1 MTFTRGR
8 SLTLSGKDS
17 ISDQYKSNKNC
28 IISNIKYQRSNQYE
42 IQNGIGQQKLRILE
56 ISCLHHFGPQAAEKR
71 AWEMAEA
78 GHMWADS
85 STNIIMHTGWNWHS
99 SHGRI
104 WQWSTIPKLSCIIK
118 PKSSIFH
125 DFSRDLRWNWKV
137 TAPKQKRLCNL
148 THQIASN
155 YTVHGTKTAMT
166 SRKDVVPGTCRRVVD
181 RTQLADRLTVDGGN
195 PVHSSWLGLIHPFRW
210 INRNPSRQP
219 FEAMN
224 QLALVADERHVEARH
239 VFFPAAG
246 KS

>member
-28 IISNIKYQRSNQYE
+28 IISNIKYQRSNQYK
-42 IQNGIGQQKLRILE
+42 IQNGIGQQKIRILE

-85 STNIIMHTGWNWHS
+85 STNIIMHTGWNWYS

-104 WQWSTIPKLSCIIK
+104 WQWSTIQKLSCIIN

-125 DFSRDLRWNWKV
+125 DFSRYLRWNWKV
-137 TAPKQKRLCNL
+137 TAPKQKRLCSDSSNCL
-148 THQIASN
+148 QITA
-155 YTVHGTKTAMT
+155 VHGGFPRRWPSPKGCFF
-166 SRKDVVPGTCRRVVD
+166 GTCRRVVD

-210 INRNPSRQP
+210 INQESQP
-219 FEAMN
+219 T
-224 QLALVADERHVEARH
+224 ALLRPWTNWR
-239 VFFPAAG
+239 
-246 KS
+246 